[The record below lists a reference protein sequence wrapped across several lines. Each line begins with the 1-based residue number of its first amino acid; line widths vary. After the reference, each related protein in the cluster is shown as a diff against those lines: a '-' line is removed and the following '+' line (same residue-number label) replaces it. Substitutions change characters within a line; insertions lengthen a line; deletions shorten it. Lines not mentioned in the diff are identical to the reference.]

1 MYSVKEIY
9 YTLQGE
15 GAQSGRPAIFVRF
28 SGCNLWSGLERDRVG
43 AVCSFCDT
51 DFVGTDGVNGG
62 QFPTAEELAS
72 CALKVA
78 RAALKSDPFT
88 EMGKQGS
95 SIMKPPPLPLMAV
108 FTGGEPTLQVDEPL
122 IAAFQQRGFFTAIET
137 NGTRPAPQGIDW
149 ICVSPKIG
157 SKLVQRCGN
166 EIKVVFGQEGL
177 DLTAFVELD
186 FDHFYL
192 QPMDCKDIDLLT
204 KDAIAYCKA
213 HPQWK
218 LSVQSHKFLDIP

>member
-1 MYSVKEIY
+1 MYSVKEIF

-15 GAQSGRPAIFVRF
+15 GAHSGRPAVFVRF
-28 SGCNLWSGLERDRVG
+28 AGCNLWSGREQDR
-43 AVCSFCDT
+43 AEAICNFCDT
-51 DFVGTDGVNGG
+51 DFVGTDGVNGARFEDAQSLAKMAAKVG
-62 QFPTAEELAS
+62 QLSSTPPSSFPQS
-72 CALKVA
+72 
-78 RAALKSDPFT
+78 
-88 EMGKQGS
+88 
-95 SIMKPPPLPLMAV
+95 LMV
-108 FTGGEPTLQVDEPL
+108 VLTGGEPLLQVDEAL
-122 IAAFQQRGFFTAIET
+122 IKALKQEGFYVAIET
-137 NGTRPAPQGIDW
+137 NGTLRAPPGLDW
-149 ICVSPKIG
+149 ICVSPKMG

-166 EIKVVFGQEGL
+166 ELKVVFGQEGL